1 MTKPIVILG
10 GGTFHHVRNH
20 LSIAAPAFGTT
31 ARWLKKKLVNSDL
44 VLTKMADNQSNL
56 ETNAD
61 VENVIQSYLKK
72 PLMKCIIMNVA
83 MCDYD
88 GKIGELVS
96 GKHALRLKSRVG
108 PQGMLLTPSKKII
121 AGIKKERPDIFLVSF
136 KTTTCYSPEQQI
148 AAALRMGEGSQCDL
162 VFANDTVTRNNML
175 IDKTGACL
183 SASID
188 RGKVLEE
195 LVFSIEKKQF

>member
-31 ARWLKKKLVNSDL
+31 ARWLNQQLSNSAL
-44 VLTKMADNQSNL
+44 VLTKMADNTSNL

-61 VENVIQSYLKK
+61 VEEAIQSYLKN
-72 PLMKCIIMNVA
+72 PLIKCVIMNVA

-88 GKIGELVS
+88 GQIGELAS

-108 PQGMLLTPSKKII
+108 AQQMLLTPSKKII
-121 AGIKKERPDIFLVSF
+121 AGIKKERSDVFLVGF
-136 KTTTCYSPEQQI
+136 KTTTQHSPEQQI
-148 AAALRMGEGSQCDL
+148 EAALRMGEGSQCDL

-175 IDKTGACL
+175 IDKSGACL
-183 SASID
+183 SSSTQ
-188 RGKVLEE
+188 REKVLEE
-195 LVFSIEKKQF
+195 LVYSIKKQQF